1 MGKLRKT
8 CRILTAVERGRG
20 PAKGSAMHPDAWH
33 SAPRERETAQLGSAG
48 DERAYVR
55 DAALRV
61 TANEEI

>member
-1 MGKLRKT
+1 
-8 CRILTAVERGRG
+8 
-20 PAKGSAMHPDAWH
+20 MHPDAWH